1 MTCMRDEYKIS
12 GSIVVIRSSIYMHD
26 IGDAADQATYTA
38 YETYEYDENRNVAK
52 VHEGRTIGQFGPG
65 LAQPILKTI

>member
-1 MTCMRDEYKIS
+1 MTLVMLQTK
-12 GSIVVIRSSIYMHD
+12 
-26 IGDAADQATYTA
+26 QPTA
-38 YETYEYDENRNVAK
+38 YETYEYSYDENRNVAK